1 MGVAVKLEEH
11 LKRKHRT
18 MKEHVLR
25 HTGGMIPRMYP
36 IHILY
41 LCVAPDPIDPDFD
54 DLIREIEALRE
65 IWDVEWKNDN
75 YLSIYVE
82 LYERERIRYDPYAS
96 LIGAPAFY

>member
-1 MGVAVKLEEH
+1 MAVRLEEH

-41 LCVAPDPIDPDFD
+41 LCVATEPDE
-54 DLIREIEALRE
+54 LTEEIKALRE